1 MKVGIRMNIEKPEVS
16 NGSSSSFMQS
26 LMAIRVGQLPLPLY
40 LFIAGIIYFASVYNK
55 LPSDMIGGFAIMMV
69 MGMLLAEIGGRIP
82 GLKQVGGSA
91 IFALFIPSIMV
102 HYNLLNPSAM
112 KAITA
117 LMRTSNFL
125 YFYIACL
132 VAGSILGMQRQVLI
146 QGFLRMF
153 VPLTIGT
160 IAALAVGTLVGGLM
174 GAGFHNSFFFVV
186 IPILA
191 GGFGEGI
198 LPLSMA
204 YAEILGLPS
213 ESFLPKIYPAALL
226 GNVVA
231 IMSAGYLR
239 RLGERR
245 PELTGNGNLVKGGD
259 DAEFLKAANNEDK
272 SVDLSL
278 MGPGLLFACSLYV
291 FGLVA
296 SVFIP
301 IPGPIIMIFSAA
313 LLKVLGIIPEPI
325 ERGAY
330 LIYRFV
336 ATNLTFALLVGAGAV
351 LTPWKEVV
359 AAITPSYV
367 LTCIAAVVAMAA
379 SGFFIGKYIKM
390 YPVESGLVTACH
402 SGMGGTGDVAIL
414 TAGNRMMLMPF
425 AQISTR
431 IGGACTVIIAAIL
444 LRIWQ

>member
-1 MKVGIRMNIEKPEVS
+1 MNTKSLEGNRTET
-16 NGSSSSFMQS
+16 SSFVQKI
-26 LMAIRVGQLPLPLY
+26 MAIRVGQLPLPLF
-40 LFIAGIIYFASVYNK
+40 LAVAAVVYFASAYNK
-55 LPSDMIGGFAIMMV
+55 LPADMIGGLAIMMV
-69 MGMLLAEIGGRIP
+69 MGMLLGEIGGRIP
-82 GLKQVGGSA
+82 GFRAVGGA
-91 IFALFIPSIMV
+91 AMCALFIPSIMV
-102 HYNLLNPSAM
+102 YYNLINPPALKAM
-112 KAITA
+112 TVFMK
-117 LMRTSNFL
+117 TSNFL

-153 VPLTIGT
+153 IPLTVGT
-160 IAALAVGTLVGGLM
+160 IVALAVGTLVGGTM
-174 GAGFHNSFFFVV
+174 GLGFHNTFFFVV

-204 YAEILGLPS
+204 YAEIMGLPS
-213 ESFLPKIYPAALL
+213 ESFLGKLFPAALL
-226 GNVVA
+226 GNMVG
-231 IMSAGYLR
+231 IMCAGFFKQLA
-239 RLGERR
+239 ERR
-245 PELTGNGNLVKGGD
+245 PQLTGNGNLVKGGD
-259 DAEFLKAANNEDK
+259 DAEFLKAAKAEEK
-272 SVDLSL
+272 PVDLSL
-278 MGPGLLFACSLYV
+278 MGPGLLFACSLFV
-291 FGLVA
+291 FGHLA
-296 SVFIP
+296 SVVIP

-313 LLKVLGIIPEPI
+313 LIKVLGVLPEKV

-336 ATNLTFALLVGAGAV
+336 AVNLTFAVLVGSGAV

-359 AAITPSYV
+359 SAITPAYI
-367 LTCIAAVVAMAA
+367 LTCISAVVAMAA
-379 SGFFIGKYIKM
+379 SGFYIGRFINM
-390 YPVESGLVTACH
+390 YPVEAGMVTACH

-431 IGGACTVIIAAIL
+431 LGGACTVIIAAIL

>member
-1 MKVGIRMNIEKPEVS
+1 MEMVKQEIDGTK
-16 NGSSSSFMQS
+16 SSSVMQRI
-26 LMAIRVGQLPLPLY
+26 MAIRIGQLPLPLY
-40 LFIAGIIYFASVYNK
+40 LFVAGVVYLASVYNK
-55 LPSDMIGGFAIMMV
+55 LPADMIGGFAITMV

-82 GLKQVGGSA
+82 GLKLVGGAA
-91 IFALFIPSIMV
+91 ICALFVPSIMV
-102 HYNLLNPSAM
+102 YYNLINPAAM
-112 KAITA
+112 KSITA

-153 VPLTIGT
+153 IPLTVGT
-160 IAALAVGTLVGGLM
+160 IAALAAGTLVGGVM
-174 GAGFHNSFFFVV
+174 GKGFHDSFFFVV

-231 IMSAGYLR
+231 IIIAGYLR
-239 RLGERR
+239 RLGERN
-245 PELTGNGNLVKGGD
+245 PELTGNGNLIKGGD
-259 DAEFLKAANNEDK
+259 DAEFLKAANAEDK
-272 SVDLSL
+272 PVDLSL
-278 MGPGLLFACSLYV
+278 MGPGLLFALSLYV
-291 FGLVA
+291 FGSVA

-313 LLKVLGIIPEPI
+313 LIKVFGIVPETV

-330 LIYRFV
+330 CIYRFV
-336 ATNLTFALLVGAGAV
+336 ATNLTFALLVGAGVV

-359 AAITPSYV
+359 AAITPSYI

-379 SGFFIGKYIKM
+379 SGFYIGRFTKM
-390 YPVESGLVTACH
+390 YPVESGLVTCCH